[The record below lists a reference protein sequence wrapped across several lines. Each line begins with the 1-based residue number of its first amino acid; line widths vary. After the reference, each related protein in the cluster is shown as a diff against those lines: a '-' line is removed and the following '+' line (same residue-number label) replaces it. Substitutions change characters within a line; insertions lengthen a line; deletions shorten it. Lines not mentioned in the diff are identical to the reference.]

1 MNCIKVQR
9 NVRTFHQR
17 ALSTASA
24 LALAATTMGAPYS
37 AIAAQQTSAQ
47 QQAEE
52 DLGEV
57 VVTGSRIIR
66 EGYEAP
72 TPLSVVDVAAIQ
84 ASATQNIAE
93 FVNTMPVFS
102 GSASPNTGQS
112 GISPGT
118 AGVSTLNLRSMGA
131 GRTLVLLDGQRV
143 VASLLTGVA
152 DLNALPQQLVQRVE
166 VVTGGASAVYG
177 SDAITGV
184 VNFILDKEYTGI
196 KGEISGGVTS
206 YLDDENYKLNLSAGF
221 PFSNGR
227 GHVIMSGEHVYK
239 AGIFDGPQR
248 DWALTGVGWVQN
260 PTYTATNGQPRY
272 LYFPD
277 RVGNSNGTPG
287 GMVVN
292 GPLKGTYFGPGG
304 SVNQFNY
311 GDTIFDPSMHGGDWK
326 YSDVHDKMFS
336 LDPAESRQNVF
347 ARVQYEVTDR
357 VTMFASASWGSG
369 RTKGQAWAIFQPGNA
384 AGGATAIKADNAFI
398 PDVLRAR
405 MTTLGV
411 TSLTLGS
418 YNGDM
423 PSVYSNNPRLLN
435 RNVVGANGTFS
446 AAGKEWTWDAY
457 FQNGY
462 SRSSLNVIGVPLRN
476 RLNAA
481 IDAVRNT
488 NGQIVCRVNN
498 DTNPANDMAGCVP
511 WNLMGEGVNSEAA
524 YAYITGNHG
533 YAYSY
538 QKLIQNVWE
547 ATVGGDPFDIWA
559 GPVSVS
565 ASFGYRQEKSR
576 GIVDANA
583 QASNWF
589 GGNFKPLNAQY
600 SVKEAAFETVIP
612 LAKGESWA
620 DAWDFNGAVRVTDY
634 QSSGV
639 VVTWKAGSTFTPI
652 PDVKLRVTRSRDIRA
667 PNLNELFA
675 GGVPTFSALPR
686 DPFTNSSPNYRF
698 ITTGFT
704 GLAPEKADTLGIGL
718 VVSPSFIPN
727 LTVSADYWDIQL
739 KDGIGSI
746 GAQATVDLCFSRDRP
761 DLCQFITRFAPTG
774 VAPYATIGMV
784 DTITI
789 TSINISNQNTKGID
803 LEGSYRWEAED
814 LVEGWGGSFNLHS
827 SATLYLRDYSNPG
840 IPGGV
845 LSQRVGENSG
855 GGGGGGGPP
864 DWRISSTLGYTLDPF
879 NFTLTVRQMS
889 SGTYN
894 NNWVTCTTGCP
905 TSTTQNETTNYNYLA
920 GYTYFD
926 VGFQYRFGIG
936 EDVDATAF
944 LNVRNIMNTDPV
956 LVAQRTNPF
965 IQLPMNSAAYDTLGR
980 VFRAGLRF
988 KM

>member
-1 MNCIKVQR
+1 MNSIAVR
-9 NVRTFHQR
+9 GNVRHLHQR
-17 ALSTASA
+17 ALSTVSA
-24 LALAATTMGAPYS
+24 LALVTVALGAPYS
-37 AIAAQQTSAQ
+37 AYAAEQTAAQ

-57 VVTGSRIIR
+57 VVTGSRIVR

-72 TPLSVVDVAAIQ
+72 TPLSVVDAAAIQ

-102 GSASPNTGQS
+102 GSQAPNTGQS

-118 AGVSTLNLRSMGA
+118 AGVSTLNLRNMGG

-143 VASLLTGVA
+143 VGSLLTGVA
-152 DLNALPQQLVQRVE
+152 DINALPQQLVSRVE

-196 KGEISGGVTS
+196 KGEISGGATS
-206 YLDDENYKLNLSAGF
+206 YLDDENYKINLSAGF
-221 PFSNGR
+221 PFSGGR
-227 GHVIMSGEHVYK
+227 GHVIMSGEQVYK

-248 DWALTGVGWVQN
+248 DWAFTGVGWVTN
-260 PTYTATNGQPRY
+260 PTYTATNGQPRW

-287 GMVVN
+287 GIVVN

-304 SVNQFNY
+304 SVNQLNY
-311 GDTIFDPSMHGGDWK
+311 GDVVFDPLMHGGDWQ
-326 YSDVHDKMFS
+326 YTDVHDKMFS
-336 LDPAESRQNVF
+336 LDPMESRQNVF
-347 ARVQYEVTDR
+347 ARVQYEVTDNFT
-357 VTMFASASWGSG
+357 VFASASWGSG
-369 RTKGQAWAIFQPGNA
+369 RTKGQAWAIFNPGNA
-384 AGGATAIKADNAFI
+384 AAGANAIKADNAFI

-418 YNGDM
+418 YNSDM
-423 PSVYSNNPRLLN
+423 PSVYSNNPRILN
-435 RNVVGANGTFS
+435 RNVIGANGKFT
-446 AAGKEWTWDAY
+446 AGGKDWNWDAY

-462 SRSSLNVIGVPLRN
+462 TRSSLNIHGVILRD
-476 RLNAA
+476 RFNAA
-481 IDAVRNT
+481 IDAVRNP
-488 NGQIVCRVNN
+488 NGQIVCRVNT
-498 DTNPANDMAGCVP
+498 DANPANDMAGCVP

-524 YAYITGNHG
+524 YAYLTGNHG

-538 QKLIQNVWE
+538 QKLIQNVAE
-547 ATVGGDPFDIWA
+547 ATVGGDPFDVWA

-565 ASFGYRQEKSR
+565 ASFAYRQEKSR

-589 GGNFKPLNAQY
+589 GGNYKPLIAQY
-600 SVKEAAFETVIP
+600 NVKEASFETVVP

-620 DAWDFNGAVRVTDY
+620 DNWDFNGAVRVTDY
-634 QSSGV
+634 QTSGV
-639 VVTWKAGSTFTPI
+639 VVTWKVGTTYSPI
-652 PDVKLRVTRSRDIRA
+652 PEVKLRVTRSRDIRA
-667 PNLNELFA
+667 PNLNELYA
-675 GGVPTFSALPR
+675 GGVPTSAALPR
-686 DPFTNSSPNYRF
+686 DPFTGTSPQHRF
-698 ITTGFT
+698 LQQGFT
-704 GLAPEKADTLGIGL
+704 GLKPEKADTLGVGL
-718 VVSPSFIPN
+718 VISPSFLPN
-727 LTVSADYWDIQL
+727 LTVSADYWDIVL
-739 KDGIGSI
+739 KDGISTI
-746 GAQATVDLCFSRDRP
+746 GAQATVDLCYSGDRP
-761 DLCQFITRFAPTG
+761 DLCQFITRFPPTG
-774 VAPYATIGMV
+774 VAPYATIGAI
-784 DTITI
+784 DLITI
-789 TSINISNQNTKGID
+789 TNINIATQNTKGID
-803 LEGSYRWEAED
+803 LEGSYRWLAED
-814 LVEGWGGSFNLHS
+814 LVEGWAGDFNLHS
-827 SATLYLRDYSNPG
+827 SATMYLRDYTNPG
-840 IPGGV
+840 FPGGV

-864 DWRISSTLGYTLDPF
+864 DWRISTTLGYTLDPI
-879 NFTLTVRQMS
+879 NVTLTVRQMS

-894 NNWVTCTTGCP
+894 NNWITCTAGCP
-905 TSTTQNETTNYNYLA
+905 ASTTQNETANFNYLK

-926 VGFQYRFGIG
+926 LGLQYRFGIG

-944 LNVRNIMNTDPV
+944 INVRNIMNTDPV
-956 LVAQRTNPF
+956 QVAQRTNPY
-965 IQLPMNSAAYDTLGR
+965 IQPPMNSSTYDTLGR